1 MKASADDF
9 VREAGKLLQEKSYS
23 EALTAFTRAL
33 NIDPGLAAAHYNI
46 GAILQLRD
54 QPMDCIPSLMTAA
67 ALEPNNADIVLA
79 FSQALQRVGQ
89 RDRAASLLDRTSK
102 ANPADIALRD
112 AASRLPLND
121 GAGAEIAGFM
131 NQREAEGAHAKLGH
145 AATSLQYGQFATAF
159 KLASELIWLAPQSAD
174 VWKIMSRAAFKCAS
188 GALAEMSARR
198 AIAIHPS
205 DAQSWLTL
213 GAIIHAAGQHRR
225 DVEHVFEQGLKFCWP
240 DPDLAAALCEI
251 LFASNQRQAGLD
263 ILGKVETVLEKPS
276 VRLMALR
283 ARCHADANQID
294 QAKKVYSE
302 ALAFE
307 PSNMALVASAVSF
320 YERQTDPKPM
330 LDILKKA
337 KESGAAISDDEI
349 LDAQARVFLREKKLD
364 DAHGSITQALRSQ
377 SGNEQ
382 SRSRHFILAQI
393 EDMGG
398 NFQNA
403 FAAVRTANHLME
415 EIWEKAGPFDHT
427 MATRRLASLHLRLE
441 AEIQSGKNTVQHE
454 NAGPRNIAFLV
465 GFPRSGT
472 TLLDTILRSHS
483 RVTVVEEEKILINTL
498 RDAVSGVTGDETN
511 FTEEWLT
518 RVHEYDP
525 DLLRKEYL
533 SQMAGF
539 AGEDLADDKIY
550 IDKLP
555 LNMNWAPVIHKI
567 FPKAVF
573 ILALRHPLDTAIS
586 NLFQDFKPN
595 NAMMNMTSL
604 ARINNFYHA
613 SFSLWRDF
621 EKWRQPVVERVS
633 YEEIVENLE
642 NTVSRIM
649 RRLGLT
655 WEDAQ
660 SRYFETAIKRG
671 DMKTPS
677 YTQVTQKL
685 YATSK
690 ERWRNYAFAF
700 QGDDTSDVRNWS
712 IEHGY
717 LLHEEFK

>member
-1 MKASADDF
+1 MSANADDF

-23 EALTAFTRAL
+23 DALSAFSRAL
-33 NIDPGLAAAHYNI
+33 NIDPCLATAHYNI

-79 FSQALQRVGQ
+79 FSHALQRVGQ
-89 RDRAASLLDRTSK
+89 RDRAASLLDRISK
-102 ANPADIALRD
+102 ANPTDIALRE
-112 AASRLPLND
+112 AAARLPFND
-121 GAGAEIAGFM
+121 GAGAEITDFM
-131 NQREAEGAHAKLGH
+131 IQREAEDTHAKLGH
-145 AATSLQYGQFATAF
+145 AATSLQYGQYATAF
-159 KLASELIWLAPQSAD
+159 KLASELIWLAPQTAD
-174 VWKIMSRAAFKCAS
+174 AWQIMSRAAFKYAS

-198 AIAIHPS
+198 AIAINPS

-213 GAIIHAAGQHRR
+213 GGIIRAADQHQR
-225 DVEHVFEQGLKFCWP
+225 DVEQVLEQGLKFCWP
-240 DPDLAAALCEI
+240 DPDLAAALCEV

-263 ILGKVETVLEKPS
+263 MLGKVEAALEKPS

-283 ARCHADANQID
+283 ARCHADANEID
-294 QAKKVYSE
+294 EAQKVFAA
-302 ALAFE
+302 ALALE
-307 PSNMALVASAVSF
+307 PANIALVGSAVSF
-320 YERQTDPKPM
+320 YEKQADPKPM
-330 LDILKKA
+330 LAILKKA
-337 KESGAAISDDEI
+337 KENGAAISEDEL
-349 LDAQARVFLREKKLD
+349 LDAQARVLLREQKLD
-364 DAHGSITQALRSQ
+364 DAYASITQSLRHD

-382 SRSRHFILAQI
+382 SRGRHFVLAQI
-393 EDMGG
+393 EDKRG

-403 FAAVRTANHLME
+403 YEASLTANRMME
-415 EIWEKAGPFDHT
+415 DIWENAGPCDHT
-427 MATRRLASLHLRLE
+427 MAIRRLASLHRRLK
-441 AEIQSGKNTVQHE
+441 AEIQSGKNTVQDD
-454 NAGPRNIAFLV
+454 NAGPQNIAFLV

-483 RVTVVEEEKILINTL
+483 KVIVVEEEKVLINTL
-498 RDAVSGVTGDETN
+498 RNAVSGITGDETN

-518 RVHEYDP
+518 RVHECDP
-525 DLLRKEYL
+525 ALLREKYL

-539 AGEDLADDKIY
+539 AGEKLADDKVY

-555 LNMNWAPVIHKI
+555 LNMNWAPMIHKI

-604 ARINNFYHA
+604 ARINNLYHA

-633 YEEIVENLE
+633 YEDVVENLE

-649 RRLGLT
+649 GRLGFT
-655 WEDAQ
+655 WEEAQ

-671 DMKTPS
+671 YMKTPS

-685 YATSK
+685 YSTST
-690 ERWRNYAFAF
+690 ERWRNYAFALR
-700 QGDDTSDVRNWS
+700 GDDTADLRQWS
-712 IEHGY
+712 AEHGY
-717 LLHEEFK
+717 SLEK